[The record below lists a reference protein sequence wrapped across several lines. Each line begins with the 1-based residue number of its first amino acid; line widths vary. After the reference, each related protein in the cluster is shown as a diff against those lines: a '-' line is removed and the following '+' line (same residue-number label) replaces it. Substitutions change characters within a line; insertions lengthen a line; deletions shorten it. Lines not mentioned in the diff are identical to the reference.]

1 MSMSA
6 AIAGGG
12 LAGMVIARRLNKIAS
27 TSSVS
32 TSRADRRKQILVDL
46 AFGMTSPI
54 VLLIFSEFRWLLH
67 IELYSIILHSVVP
80 SGSPFRHFRGYR
92 TSTCYP
98 QHIHC

>member
-1 MSMSA
+1 MLMQHVAVHFQFMASQGI
-6 AIAGGG
+6 IA
-12 LAGMVIARRLNKIAS
+12 AGMVIARRLNKIAS

-80 SGSPFRHFRGYR
+80 SGSPF
-92 TSTCYP
+92 
-98 QHIHC
+98 